1 MPDNPDLFENYSD
14 NEYINFVSDI
24 YGIDSETRKERFD
37 YYLGFFD
44 LRDAMD
50 NQIASYFHG
59 MAQRLALIG
68 ALINDSPVIFLD
80 DPMVGLD
87 AKSAYNLKQILRER
101 AAAGKIVF
109 FPISKYSR
117 LIAFNNRN
125 KYNLAKSQGANV
137 RRNEIFHLLYNK
149 LCSNN
154 SPSNPYRSLDE
165 CKWWQ
170 GPCRNR
176 CPFPTSN
183 SPNSDILR
191 ASL

>member
-1 MPDNPDLFENYSD
+1 LLFFCSD

-68 ALINDSPVIFLD
+68 VLINDPPVIFLD
-80 DPMVGLD
+80 EPMVGLD

-101 AAAGKIVF
+101 AASGKIVF

-125 KYNLAKSQGANV
+125 IYTGWQNPKELMQGGMRFFTYYIISFV
-137 RRNEIFHLLYNK
+137 VIIDLTSIFYAMALKRYK
-149 LCSNN
+149 KGVM
-154 SPSNPYRSLDE
+154 DV
-165 CKWWQ
+165 
-170 GPCRNR
+170 
-176 CPFPTSN
+176 
-183 SPNSDILR
+183 
-191 ASL
+191 